1 MKIRFEKVD
10 DVVNFV
16 KVVSKFDC
24 EIDLKKERYVVP
36 ANSMMGIFAIG
47 VEDEFELIIHSENK
61 DIINNFK
68 EWEVE

>member
-24 EIDLKKERYVVP
+24 EIDLKKGRYIIP

-47 VEDEFELIIHSENK
+47 VEDEFELIIHSEDK

>member
-47 VEDEFELIIHSENK
+47 VEDEFELIIHSEDK

-68 EWEVE
+68 EWEVK

>member
-16 KVVSKFDC
+16 KIASKLDC
-24 EIDLKKERYVVP
+24 EIDLKKGRYIVP